1 MKKTLS
7 KIKAFTLSEMV
18 IALGI
23 IGVIAA
29 LTMPS
34 VVYNV
39 NNRANSALLKKAV
52 VKLNEVVELS
62 MSESRFQPYPKCFYS
77 RKFNGERNDFTQCK
91 DLYAFMKENLRTTKI
106 CDSNGVSEGCIPQ
119 YKGKDTVFK
128 EQNPAPPDDASQADK
143 DKYEEDLGKEMAGCE
158 LWSYDNMKSKPA
170 IVTSD
175 GITLIPYLNDF
186 SAYPIFAVDVN
197 GKKAP
202 NRFGYDVFFLMLR
215 GDQGEIPSFE
225 PSPFCEY
232 IEKGGY
238 TTQEMMNF
246 TKERFE

>member
-1 MKKTLS
+1 MKNFSL

-23 IGVIAA
+23 IAVIAA
-29 LTMPS
+29 MTIPS

-52 VKLNEVVELS
+52 VKLNDVVELS
-62 MSESRFQPYPKCFYS
+62 MSESRFQPYPKCFYN
-77 RKFNGERNDFTQCK
+77 RKDPTVTDFTQCK
-91 DLYAFMKENLRTTKI
+91 ELYTFIKENLRTTKI
-106 CDSNGVSEGCIPQ
+106 CDTNGLSEGCIPQ

-128 EQNPAPPDDASQADK
+128 ENNPEPPADATQEEK
-143 DKYEEDLGKEMAGCE
+143 DKYQEGLEASTAGCIG
-158 LWSYDNMKSKPA
+158 WSYDSLKTKTA

-175 GITLIPYLNDF
+175 GITLIPYRNDF
-186 SAYPIFAVDVN
+186 SEWPLLAVDVN

-202 NRFGYDVFFLMLR
+202 NRFGYDVFFVQLY
-215 GDQGEIPSFE
+215 GGAGEIPSFDA
-225 PSPFCEY
+225 PVYCEY

>member
-1 MKKTLS
+1 MKNFCS
-7 KIKAFTLSEMV
+7 KIKAFTLSEM
-18 IALGI
+18 IISLGI
-23 IGVIAA
+23 IAVIAA
-29 LTMPS
+29 LTLPS
-34 VVYNV
+34 VTYNV

-52 VKLNEVVELS
+52 IKLNDVIELS
-62 MSESRFQPYPKCFYS
+62 MAESKFQPYPKCFYS
-77 RKFNGERNDFTQCK
+77 KTSNDKHEFDQCSE
-91 DLYAFMKENLRTTKI
+91 LYTFIKNNLRTVKI
-106 CDSNGVSEGCIPQ
+106 CNSNGVAEGCIPQ

-128 EQNPAPPDDASQADK
+128 EQNPPPGDDASQADK
-143 DKYEEDLGKEMAGCE
+143 DKYQQDVDNNIKGCE
-158 LWSYDNMKSKPA
+158 GWSYENMKNKAA

-202 NRFGYDVFFLMLR
+202 NRFGYDVFFLVLS
-215 GDQGEIPSFE
+215 GDHGQIPSFE
-225 PSPFCEY
+225 AAYFCEY
-232 IEKGGY
+232 VEKGGY

>member
-1 MKKTLS
+1 MKKTFS

-52 VKLNEVVELS
+52 VKLNDVVELS
-62 MSESRFQPYPKCFYS
+62 MSESRFQPYPKCYYS
-77 RKFNGERNDFTQCK
+77 RRINPGSGDYSQCQE
-91 DLYAFMKENLRTTKI
+91 LYAFMKENLRTIKI

-119 YKGKDTVFK
+119 YKGKDTVFQ
-128 EQNPAPPDDASQADK
+128 EQNPPPESDATQAEK
-143 DKYEEDLGKEMAGCE
+143 DKYADEMEKAINGCE
-158 LWSYDNMKSKPA
+158 GFSYDSMKSKPA

-175 GITLIPYLNDF
+175 GIILIPYNNSF
-186 SAYPIFAVDVN
+186 SGWPIFAVDVN
-197 GKKAP
+197 GKKSP
-202 NRFGYDVFFLMLR
+202 NRFGYDVFFLKLS
-215 GDQGEIPSFE
+215 GDPGEIPSFE
-225 PSPFCEY
+225 PETFCAY
-232 IEKGGY
+232 YEKGGY
-238 TTQEMMNF
+238 TTQEMLNF

>member
-39 NNRANSALLKKAV
+39 NNRANSALLNKAV

-62 MSESRFQPYPKCFYS
+62 MSESRFQPYPKCYYN
-77 RKFNGERNDFTQCK
+77 RKNPGIRDFSQCK
-91 DLYAFMKENLRTTKI
+91 ELYAFMKENLRTIKI
-106 CDSNGVSEGCIPQ
+106 CDENGVAEGCIPQ

-128 EQNPAPPDDASQADK
+128 EQNPPPPSDSTQNEK
-143 DKYEEDLGKEMAGCE
+143 DEYQKKLDGATAGCE
-158 LWSYDNMKSKPA
+158 SWSYDIMKTKPA

-175 GITLIPYLNDF
+175 GITLIPYTNDF
-186 SAYPIFAVDVN
+186 SSYPIFAVDVN

-202 NRFGYDVFFLMLR
+202 NRFGYDVFFLQLY
-215 GDQGEIPSFE
+215 GGEGEIPSFDA
-225 PSPFCEY
+225 PVYCEY

>member
-7 KIKAFTLSEMV
+7 KIKAFTLSEMIV
-18 IALGI
+18 ALGI
-23 IGVIAA
+23 IAVIAA
-29 LTMPS
+29 LTIPS

-62 MSESRFQPYPKCFYS
+62 LSESRFQPYPKCYYY
-77 RKFNGERNDFTQCK
+77 RKNPGVRDFSQCK
-91 DLYAFMKENLRTTKI
+91 ELYAFMKENLRTTKI

-119 YKGKDTVFK
+119 YKGKDTVYK
-128 EQNPAPPDDASQADK
+128 ENNPPPPDDATQDEK
-143 DKYEEDLGKEMAGCE
+143 DKYQDDLEGATEGCTG
-158 LWSYDNMKSKPA
+158 WSYDNLTSKPA

-175 GITLIPYLNDF
+175 GITLIPYTNDF
-186 SAYPIFAVDVN
+186 SEFPIFAVDVN

-202 NRFGYDVFFLMLR
+202 NRFGYDVFFLQLYG
-215 GDQGEIPSFE
+215 GDGEIPSFDTAND
-225 PSPFCEY
+225 CEY

-238 TTQEMMNF
+238 TTQEMINF

>member
-1 MKKTLS
+1 MKKIFS

-18 IALGI
+18 ISLGI

-29 LTMPS
+29 LTVPS

-52 VKLNEVVELS
+52 VKLNEVVELA

-77 RKFNGERNDFTQCK
+77 RSNPGNRDFSQCPELYTFIK
-91 DLYAFMKENLRTTKI
+91 DNLRTIKI
-106 CDSNGVSEGCIPQ
+106 CDGNGVSEGCLPE

-128 EQNPAPPDDASQADK
+128 EQNPPPPEDASQAEK
-143 DKYEEDLGKEMAGCE
+143 DKYQEAFESATSGCQG
-158 LWSYDNMKSKPA
+158 WSYESFKNKAA

-175 GITLIPYLNDF
+175 GITLIPYTNDF
-186 SAYPIFAVDVN
+186 SQWPIFAVDVN

-202 NRFGYDVFFLMLR
+202 NRFGYDVFFLQLY
-215 GDQGEIPSFE
+215 GDKGEIPNFDV
-225 PSPFCEY
+225 PYNCEY